1 MKQAVTAV
9 ITYQNDLFMVKRQNY
24 LRAFPG
30 YHAFPG
36 GKVDHDEADT
46 PIEHP
51 SLSSFDSR
59 IIHALKRELEE
70 EIGFD
75 LFKGLESGLVKSFH
89 HIGNAVTPKFNV
101 YRFDTHFFKIVL
113 SEKVNFVINEG
124 EFSSGEWIDAEKM
137 VDKYH
142 KAQAMMVPP
151 TVRII
156 KELAN
161 DIDCIGPFDLSL
173 GIDLEKFVPHIEPI
187 YGIKQ
192 FFPLSNT
199 FPPANRTNCFLIGD
213 DEKYLIDP
221 SPESEMELEKFSN
234 TLKEFEF
241 DSVFLT
247 HHHPDHHEFSTN
259 IAKVRSVPMSM
270 GKKTH
275 QMILDRFGENYFDG
289 IEIRFFKEGDILT
302 KSLGRDI
309 KVFEVPGHDEGQLA
323 LAPDSMEWFLVGDLI
338 QTFGTVVIARP
349 EGDMAK
355 YFKTMQRVIDL
366 NPQVVIPSHGIAVG
380 GTFKLVETLKHRK
393 MREGQIVKLVKLG
406 RSAQEM
412 LPIVYEGLDVS
423 LHPYAL
429 MTIESHLV
437 KIKAEGLA

>member
-9 ITYQNDLFMVKRQNY
+9 LVFENELFMAQRQNY

-30 YHAFPG
+30 YSAFPG
-36 GKVDHDEADT
+36 GKVDHDEIDT
-46 PIEHP
+46 PLEHP
-51 SLSSFDSR
+51 SLKNFDSK

-113 SEKVNFVINEG
+113 NERVDFDVNEG
-124 EFSSGEWIDAEKM
+124 EFSSGEWIDADAMLKL
-137 VDKYH
+137 YL
-142 KAQAMMVPP
+142 KAHAMAVPP
-151 TVRII
+151 TVKVI
-156 KELAN
+156 KELAG
-161 DIDCIGPFDLSL
+161 DIKNIGPFDLSL
-173 GIDLEKFVPHIEPI
+173 GIDLEKYVPHIEPI
-187 YGIKQ
+187 HGVKQ

-199 FPPANRTNCFLIGD
+199 FPPANRTNCFLIGG
-213 DEKYLIDP
+213 YLIDP
-221 SPESEMELEKFSN
+221 SPESEMELEKFFN
-234 TLKEFEF
+234 TLKDYDFQ
-241 DSVFLT
+241 SIFLT

-259 IAKVRSVPMSM
+259 IAKARSVPMSM

-275 QMILDRFGENYFDG
+275 QMILDRFGADYFEG
-289 IEIRFFKEGDILT
+289 IEIKFFKEGDILT
-302 KSLGRDI
+302 QSLGRDI
-309 KVFEVPGHDEGQLA
+309 RVFEVPGHDEGQLA

-338 QTFGTVVIARP
+338 QTFGTVVIASP

-355 YFKTMQRVIDL
+355 YFKTLQRVIDL
-366 NPQVVIPSHGIAVG
+366 KPKIIIPSHGIAVG
-380 GTFKLVETLKHRK
+380 GTFKLEETLKHRK
-393 MREGQIVKLVKLG
+393 MREVQIIKLLKEG
-406 RSAQEM
+406 KTPEEM
-412 LPIVYEGLDVS
+412 LAIIYEGLDVK

-437 KIKAEGLA
+437 KIQKGE